1 MHRIADAY
9 GGHML
14 KKKLII
20 SPFNLVF
27 WFTSLFFVGV
37 LTVMTLTVKGRDIG
51 FRKVFYIAVCL
62 FNCVSFF
69 LYKYELSRDR
79 EYDKERQFIGG
90 FNWWGELPFHLCNI
104 NMTLM
109 PLAVFFGFRPLMSFC
124 FFMGPLGALMAL
136 LLPAPTFDEAYL
148 FLPRIIGYYGT
159 HYMIIVEAMALLTFG
174 FYYPIYSDVPK
185 AFLALIVISLLA
197 HCLNTVIRR
206 RGIYN
211 HANYFYTM
219 ETEQIPALDMLYR
232 FIPHPLFYELPLFP
246 FSLIYMYLVVFFF
259 GLIRK

>member
-1 MHRIADAY
+1 MHRIADTY

-51 FRKVFYIAVCL
+51 FRKTFYIAVCL

-90 FNWWGELPFHLCNI
+90 FNWWGAAAASVQYQYDADASGSL
-104 NMTLM
+104 
-109 PLAVFFGFRPLMSFC
+109 FRFQ
-124 FFMGPLGALMAL
+124 AA
-136 LLPAPTFDEAYL
+136 DEFL
-148 FLPRIIGYYGT
+148 FLHGT
-159 HYMIIVEAMALLTFG
+159 SG
-174 FYYPIYSDVPK
+174 SSDG
-185 AFLALIVISLLA
+185 
-197 HCLNTVIRR
+197 TVI
-206 RGIYN
+206 
-211 HANYFYTM
+211 ACADF
-219 ETEQIPALDMLYR
+219 
-232 FIPHPLFYELPLFP
+232 
-246 FSLIYMYLVVFFF
+246 
-259 GLIRK
+259 